1 LLQTLGPTGHGG
13 YVRHVP
19 SGTGS
24 AKEVEH
30 LPPHR
35 QWTPLAR
42 ALSATG
48 DNWTLLIVLQLAPGP
63 VRLARLRKRLP
74 GVSSGVLDRHLR
86 QMQGLG
92 LLSSTRFRERPPRV
106 ELELTE
112 RGRELLPIAGTL
124 MRWGWRH
131 LWSAPKIG
139 EAVDVGTLLRLLP
152 VLLEEHTS
160 LQDGTVELFLD
171 DRTQPI
177 HRLFTIEDGRLHHS
191 DAAPG
196 TASALLGGDERAWTA
211 ALGSTHDYSGL
222 RLSGHEPLVRQLLDA
237 LRD

>member
-1 LLQTLGPTGHGG
+1 LLQTSGPAGLGG

-19 SGTGS
+19 RGTGS
-24 AKEVEH
+24 AEQVEH

-48 DNWTLLIVLQLAPGP
+48 DNWTLLIILQLAPGP

-86 QMQGLG
+86 QMHELG

-112 RGRELLPIAGTL
+112 RGRELLPIAGAM

-131 LWSAPKIG
+131 LWSAPKVG
-139 EAVDVGTLLRLLP
+139 EAVDIGTLLRLLP
-152 VLLEEHTS
+152 VLLEEHTD
-160 LQDGTVELFLD
+160 LQDGAVELFLED
-171 DRTQPI
+171 PVQPI
-177 HRLFTIEDGRLHHS
+177 HRLFTIEHGHLCSS

-196 TASALLGGDERAWTA
+196 TASAQLAGDERAWSA
-211 ALGSTHDYSGL
+211 ALGPMHNYSGL
-222 RLSGHEPLVRQLLDA
+222 RHTGSEPLVRQLLDA
-237 LRD
+237 LHD